1 MNSQGTLEREDRQ
14 IVFTDVSKFY
24 GEILG
29 VNRITLTIDPGI
41 TSLVGPNGSGK
52 TTLMNLL
59 TGLIQPSRGEIQ
71 VLGISPRDPEALF
84 RRLGYCGQI
93 DSFPRGMTGYQF
105 VATFLRLH
113 GWENAEVAALAWR
126 AIERVGLA
134 DVAERKVAG
143 YSKGMRQRIRLAQAI
158 AHQPDV
164 LILDEPLNGLDPMAR
179 AETIRLFQELAREGV
194 HLILSSHILH
204 EVDMMS
210 DRVILIDG
218 GYLRA
223 EGGVA
228 GVRQEITTRPMRIL
242 IRCDRPDQLASMVF
256 QAGIVVEAQLHPDR
270 QGLFVSTTQADQFYL
285 RFNRLA
291 LESDLVIES
300 VVPVDDDLA
309 AVYQYLIG
317 PQGGGE

>member
-1 MNSQGTLEREDRQ
+1 MTPVPLRQDEDRQ
-14 IVFTDVSKFY
+14 IVLTDVSKFY

-59 TGLIQPSRGEIQ
+59 TGLIQSSRGEIR
-71 VLGISPRDPEALF
+71 VLGLSPRNPEALF

-113 GWENAEVAALAWR
+113 GWGEAEVAARAWR
-126 AIERVGLA
+126 AIERVGLTS
-134 DVAERKVAG
+134 VAPRKVAG

-179 AETIRLFQELAREGV
+179 AETIALFQDLAREGV

-228 GVRQEITTRPMRIL
+228 GVREEITTRPMRIL
-242 IRCDRPDQLASMVF
+242 IRCNRPEQLAAMVF
-256 QAGIVVEAQLHPDR
+256 QAGIAVEAQLHPDR

-285 RFNRLA
+285 RFNQLA
-291 LESDLVIES
+291 IESDLAIES

>member
-1 MNSQGTLEREDRQ
+1 MTPVPLRQDEDRQ
-14 IVFTDVSKFY
+14 IVLTDVSKFY

-59 TGLIQPSRGEIQ
+59 TGLIQPSRGEIR
-71 VLGISPRDPEALF
+71 VLGLSPRNPEALF

-113 GWENAEVAALAWR
+113 GWGEAEVAARAWR

-134 DVAERKVAG
+134 DVAPRKVAG

-179 AETIRLFQELAREGV
+179 AETIALFQELAREGV

-242 IRCDRPDQLASMVF
+242 IRCNRPEQLAAMVF
-256 QAGIVVEAQLHPDR
+256 QAGIAVEAQLHPDR

-291 LESDLVIES
+291 IESDLAIES

>member
-59 TGLIQPSRGEIQ
+59 TGLIQPSRGEIR

-113 GWENAEVAALAWR
+113 GWENAEVTARAWH

-134 DVAERKVAG
+134 DVAQRKVAG

-179 AETIRLFQELAREGV
+179 AETIRLFQELAKEGV

-228 GVRQEITTRPMRIL
+228 GVREEITTRPMRIL
-242 IRCDRPDQLASMVF
+242 IRCDRPDQLAAMVF
-256 QAGIVVEAQLHPDR
+256 QAGIAVEAQLHPDR

>member
-113 GWENAEVAALAWR
+113 GWEKADVEAWAWR

-134 DVAERKVAG
+134 DVAQRKVAG

-179 AETIRLFQELAREGV
+179 AETIRLFQELAKEGV

-228 GVRQEITTRPMRIL
+228 GVREEITTRPMRIL
-242 IRCDRPDQLASMVF
+242 IRCDRPDQLAAMVF

>member
-1 MNSQGTLEREDRQ
+1 MTPLPLRQDEDRQ
-14 IVFTDVSKFY
+14 IVLTDVSKFY

-59 TGLIQPSRGEIQ
+59 TGLIQPSRGEIR
-71 VLGISPRDPEALF
+71 VLGLSPRNPESLF

-113 GWENAEVAALAWR
+113 GWGEAEVAARAWR

-134 DVAERKVAG
+134 DVAQRKVAG

-179 AETIRLFQELAREGV
+179 AETICLFQELAREGV

-242 IRCDRPDQLASMVF
+242 IRCDRPEQLAAMVF
-256 QAGIVVEAQLHPDR
+256 QAGIAVEAQLHPDR

-291 LESDLVIES
+291 IESDLAIES

>member
-1 MNSQGTLEREDRQ
+1 MTHHRPRPDEDRQ
-14 IVFTDVSKFY
+14 IVLTDVSKFY

-29 VNRITLTIDPGI
+29 VNRITLPIDPGI

-59 TGLIQPSRGEIQ
+59 TGLIQPTRGEIR

-113 GWENAEVAALAWR
+113 GWGKAEVAARAWH

-134 DVAERKVAG
+134 DVAQRKVAG

-179 AETIRLFQELAREGV
+179 AETIRLFQELAKEGV

-228 GVRQEITTRPMRIL
+228 GVREEITTRPMRIL
-242 IRCDRPDQLASMVF
+242 IRCDRPDQLAAMVF
-256 QAGIVVEAQLHPDR
+256 QAGIAVEAQLHPDR

-291 LESDLVIES
+291 LESDLAIES